1 MVLLSSLANEAS
13 YARLFAIEKPQ
24 DSYGSDLYLGDRVRD
39 VFEDNEIFR
48 VIKGATIR
56 ASVEPHQAGSQS
68 VQPDGVFQYGSVG
81 IGKRR
86 NGRSEAEDLLR
97 AQKRQRIITND
108 PDRPIRSRERD
119 TVEREEQDSDENA
132 REATVIQDSQ
142 ETNTEN
148 LAGPGVNGVSQ
159 RITKHGQ
166 IASSPARESGSVHQR
181 HPNPITTFSAPL
193 QRIPAPPS
201 GSISKDDAATSSS
214 EINSPR
220 SRVISQSKRKLN
232 LVEDFSEQDRGQ
244 STSTA
249 VTTPLSVLQQPNHQ
263 SPIIDH
269 KKLRRP
275 TPRAGKSTTE
285 DQQVARAPPRQNLY
299 EVIETDSELPSAK
312 PVAQD
317 ISSRIGNSYKWKTY
331 RSSTTPNSDKG
342 SSRRRRTVL
351 IKEKDAQNLDNR
363 GMDHEEQQQV
373 LEREQIRAVKLA
385 KQQADQER
393 SRLAFEV
400 AENERLDAEEKE
412 RERLAKLE
420 TARVAAVKLQQDIE
434 AKRAQAEEEAK
445 AEAMRQKN
453 ALAKAEAAKAAQLA
467 EKTKL
472 EAAAKARL
480 EEQAKARFEEKV
492 AREAS
497 EADKLRLEIDAL
509 RRAERENDLKEQAVL
524 QSRQENRRKSERLK
538 ASLEAT
544 VRRAASTPAKA
555 VTAQNGHSAAEA
567 TPEADDNSPASNVGP
582 STSGSKRV
590 TCTPFIPRGR
600 PTGFGPATLHPSQ
613 ATATSLPRVLSPNVG
628 LEDQMPMPPQ
638 LKRKVSFVDQ
648 DPSAGCRSSS
658 ASSTLKQTTLVPPR
672 LGITNVKSTA
682 TKSTPKRPPLKANSN
697 GSKPSKG
704 ALFSFLPKMLLKCI

>member
-1 MVLLSSLANEAS
+1 
-13 YARLFAIEKPQ
+13 
-24 DSYGSDLYLGDRVRD
+24 VRD

-56 ASVEPHQAGSQS
+56 ASVEPHQARSQS

-86 NGRSEAEDLLR
+86 NGRSEAEELLR
-97 AQKRQRIITND
+97 AQKRQRIITNE

-119 TVEREEQDSDENA
+119 TVDREEQDSGENA

-142 ETNTEN
+142 EINTVD

-166 IASSPARESGSVHQR
+166 IASSLARESGSVHQR
-181 HPNPITTFSAPL
+181 HTNPITTFSTPL
-193 QRIPAPPS
+193 QRIPGPPS
-201 GSISKDDAATSSS
+201 GSISKDEAATSSS

-220 SRVISQSKRKLN
+220 SRVISQSRRKLD

-275 TPRAGKSTTE
+275 TLRAGKSTTE
-285 DQQVARAPPRQNLY
+285 DQQLARAPPRQNLY
-299 EVIETDSELPSAK
+299 EVIETDSELPIAK

-331 RSSTTPNSDKG
+331 RSSTTPNSDKS
-342 SSRRRRTVL
+342 SSRQRRTVL
-351 IKEKDAQNLDNR
+351 IKANDVQTPENR
-363 GMDHEEQQQV
+363 RMDHEEQQV
-373 LEREQIRAVKLA
+373 LEQEQIRAMKLA

-393 SRLAFEV
+393 SRLAFET
-400 AENERLDAEEKE
+400 AEKKRLDAEEKE
-412 RERLAKLE
+412 KERLAKLE
-420 TARVAAVKLQQDIE
+420 TERVAAVKRRQDIE
-434 AKRAQAEEEAK
+434 TKRAQAEEEAK
-445 AEAMRQKN
+445 AEATRQKN
-453 ALAKAEAAKAAQLA
+453 ALAKAEAAKATQLA

-472 EAAAKARL
+472 EAEAKARL
-480 EEQAKARFEEKV
+480 EEQAKAKLEEEEK

-497 EADKLRLEIDAL
+497 EADNLRLEIDAL
-509 RRAERENDLKEQAVL
+509 RRVERENDLKEQAVL

-555 VTAQNGHSAAEA
+555 VIAQNGHSAAEA
-567 TPEADDNSPASNVGP
+567 TPEADDNGPASNAGP
-582 STSGSKRV
+582 ATSGNKRI

-600 PTGFGPATLHPSQ
+600 PTGFSPATLHPSQ
-613 ATATSLPRVLSPNVG
+613 ATATSLPRIPSPNVG

-648 DPSAGCRSSS
+648 GPSVGRRSSS
-658 ASSTLKQTTLVPPR
+658 TSSTLKQTTLVPRR
-672 LGITNVKSTA
+672 LGITDVKSTA
-682 TKSTPKRPPLKANSN
+682 AKSNPKHTPLRANSN